1 MLYELKQLRKKKGI
15 TQSEAANEFGVP
27 LSTYRNWEQLK
38 NMPRDNATLKKIAD
52 YFDVSM
58 EALFGYDLVNPG
70 AFSDLPEEQN
80 AKMKY
85 VPLIAEIAAGM
96 PIEADEIIDFIPI
109 PNEVMRKHPAA
120 YLLRINGTSMNRVL
134 PDGCYALVDP
144 SMKDVVDGHAYAVKA
159 NGDASTAKRIKRL
172 ANGVEL
178 IPDSLDP
185 THKPIVFD
193 KDDESKWKELKI
205 EGEIV
210 WYTIPFDFQI

>member
-1 MLYELKQLRKKKGI
+1 
-15 TQSEAANEFGVP
+15 
-27 LSTYRNWEQLK
+27 
-38 NMPRDNATLKKIAD
+38 MPRGNATLKKIAD

-134 PDGCYALVDP
+134 PDGCYALVGP
-144 SMKDVVDGHAYAVKA
+144 SMKDVVDGHAYAVKV
-159 NGDASTAKRIKRL
+159 NGDALTAKRIKRL

>member
-52 YFDVSM
+52 YFVVSM

-85 VPLIAEIAAGM
+85 VPLIVEIAAGM

-144 SMKDVVDGHAYAVKA
+144 SMKDVVDGHAYAVKV

>member
-38 NMPRDNATLKKIAD
+38 NMPRDNATLKKISD

-58 EALFGYDLVNPG
+58 EALFGYDLVNLG

-109 PNEVMRKHPAA
+109 PNEVMHKHPAA

-144 SMKDVVDGHAYAVKA
+144 SMKDVVDGHAYAVKV

>member
-144 SMKDVVDGHAYAVKA
+144 SMKDVVDGHAYAVKV

-193 KDDESKWKELKI
+193 KEDESKWKELKI